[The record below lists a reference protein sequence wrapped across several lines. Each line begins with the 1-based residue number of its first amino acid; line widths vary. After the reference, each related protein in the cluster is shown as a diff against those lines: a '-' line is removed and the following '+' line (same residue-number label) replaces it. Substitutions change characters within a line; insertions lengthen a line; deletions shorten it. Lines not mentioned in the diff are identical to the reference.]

1 METEFNKYNKKYDE
15 RDKDFLYQE
24 LIDLEESRSSLERR
38 LKELSKIFQNGF
50 ISDSEYNDQEKE
62 IKNELTRVSSNII
75 YLRALIIL

>member
-38 LKELSKIFQNGF
+38 LKELSKIFQNGL

-75 YLRALIIL
+75 YLRAFIIL